1 MEISANDNQNL
12 EKFVDFALNDKEYE
26 CEAVYTNRKKL
37 TSEKFKEIFQYF
49 SSNDNYDL
57 INTIDNETLDI
68 SIEVQKF
75 KKYRLSLLNNNDIM
89 TYCKTNKLKNAFYG
103 IKQTKKGKNKIE
115 LNDYNF
121 RINLKKDTE
130 IDEQDEIDKIDEI
143 IQNAL
148 KTFRFKKRFSF
159 LTKSKYFRIDLTL
172 VKTGNKSKTFYESGI
187 LQNRYPKYEL
197 EIELNNK
204 DIDKENNKKDII
216 NELFNIIGNILIV
229 IEDNDYIIKE
239 ENKNSILSD
248 YIKLAY
254 GPKFT
259 INDIKNIINPKKY
272 FIGVQPVT
280 LQKENLLK
288 DNDISIQ
295 KDYSV
300 TDKADGE
307 RNLLYISNNDGKLY
321 LINNRLN
328 VKYTG
333 MYCEESDYY
342 NTIIDG
348 EYVTKDRYGSNINN
362 YLAFDIYYNNNKDV
376 STLPLISDKKSRYEI
391 LKEIFNKNNFSS
403 VKDNNF
409 KLEVKEFLTGNDDE
423 IFEKSKQILDKE
435 NYSYNRDGL
444 IFTPTNLAVGGE
456 NINDKKGNLSS
467 TWYRAFKWKPPKEN
481 TIDFLLE
488 FESEIKYNS
497 IMYKYCKLYV
507 GYNEDIKI
515 NIIDI
520 LNHKFQDQINGK
532 YEFGECYIEI
542 KDNKIFTEENEEINN
557 NMIVEFRYDISED
570 EFLRWIPYRI
580 RYDKTELYRITNDI
594 SNTANY
600 LDTAQRVFNTIKN
613 PILEENIN
621 GTTEITIDIVN
632 KENDDNDVYYMR
644 EKNRDDSLTRPL
656 LDFHNYWV
664 KNEFL
669 YSRFAG
675 NNSLFEIACGKG
687 GDLRKWAKSNY
698 KLVIGSDIS
707 EDNLYNIKDGAYK
720 RYTQLYKKGVI
731 KDNNNMLFVQLDASK
746 KWNKEY
752 INTLKNEE
760 MQKLNKIIFGYKD
773 IKDIDKGD
781 GILVKF
787 HNKVNTRF
795 NLVSCMFAIHYMFKD
810 DNTLSN
816 LVHNIDMVLKSGG
829 FFFGTCLDGESVY
842 KKLKDKDEI
851 KAEKDGNLLWRIQ
864 KNYKD
869 DEFKENDFLGNYGK
883 EITVYME
890 TINQNIVEYLVDYR
904 LLEFKLREKNILPV
918 KEQDL
923 KKLNL
928 TKSTDS
934 FKFIFNTNK
943 KKMDK
948 SKKMSRSLEEYSF
961 LNRWFI
967 FRKY

>member
-1 MEISANDNQNL
+1 MEISVGDNQNL
-12 EKFVDFALNDKEYE
+12 EKFIDFALSDTEYE

-49 SSNDNYDL
+49 SSNNNYEL

-68 SIEVQKF
+68 SIDIQKF
-75 KKYRLSLLNNNDIM
+75 RKYRLSLLNNTDIM
-89 TYCKTNKLKNAFYG
+89 TYCKTNKLNNVFYG
-103 IKQTKKGKNKIE
+103 IKQNKKGNNKIE
-115 LNDYNF
+115 FNDYNF
-121 RINLKKDTE
+121 NINLKRDTKIDDDNE
-130 IDEQDEIDKIDEI
+130 IETIDKI
-143 IQNAL
+143 IQSAI

-172 VKTGNKSKTFYESGI
+172 VKTGNKSKTFFESGI

-204 DIDKENNKKDII
+204 DIDKDYNKKDII
-216 NELFNIIGNILIV
+216 TELFNIIGNILMV
-229 IEDNDYIIKE
+229 IEDNEYIIKE
-239 ENKNSILSD
+239 QIKNSVLSD
-248 YIKLAY
+248 YLELSYGLKLSSIQK
-254 GPKFT
+254 P
-259 INDIKNIINPKKY
+259 NNPKKY

-288 DNDISIQ
+288 DSDISIQ

-307 RNLLYISNNDGKLY
+307 RNLLYISNKDGKLY
-321 LINNRLN
+321 LIDNRLN
-328 VKYTG
+328 IKYTG

-348 EYVTKDRYGSNINN
+348 EYVTKDRYGSDINN
-362 YLAFDIYYNNNKDV
+362 YLAFDIYYSNNKDV
-376 STLPLISDKKSRYEI
+376 STLPLISDNKSRLGI
-391 LKEIFNKNNFSS
+391 LKEIFNKNNFGS
-403 VKDNNF
+403 VTNNNF
-409 KLEVKEFLTGNDDE
+409 KLEVKEFLTGNDEE
-423 IFEKSKQILDKE
+423 IFKKSKEILERE

-444 IFTPTNLAVGGE
+444 IFTPTNLTVGGK
-456 NINDKKGNLSS
+456 NINDKKSNLST
-467 TWYRAFKWKPPKEN
+467 TWYRAFKWKPPEEN
-481 TIDFLLE
+481 TIDFLVE
-488 FESEIKYNS
+488 FVSDVKYKS
-497 IMYKYCKLYV
+497 FTHKYCKLYV

-515 NIIDI
+515 NITDI
-520 LNHKFQDQINGK
+520 LNHNFQDQTNGK
-532 YEFGECYIEI
+532 YEFDECYIEM
-542 KDNKIFTEENEEINN
+542 KDSKILTEEKEEISD
-557 NMIVEFRYDISED
+557 NMIVEFRYDKNND
-570 EFLRWIPYRI
+570 KFLRWIPYRI

-600 LDTAQRVFNTIKN
+600 LNTAQRVFDTIEN

-621 GTTEITIDIVN
+621 GNEKITIDIVN
-632 KENDDNDVYYMR
+632 KENNDNDIYYMR
-644 EKNRDDSLTRPL
+644 EKNRDDSLTRSL

-664 KNEFL
+664 KDKFL

-698 KLVIGSDIS
+698 KLVIASDIS

-720 RYTQLYKKGVI
+720 RYAQLYKKRVI
-731 KDNNNMLFVQLDASK
+731 KNNNNILFVQLDASK

-752 INTLKNEE
+752 INSLKNEE
-760 MQKLNKIIFGYKD
+760 MQKLNKIIFGFKD

-787 HNKVNTRF
+787 HNKVSEKFR
-795 NLVSCMFAIHYMFKD
+795 LVSCMFAIHYMFKD
-810 DNTLSN
+810 DSTLTN
-816 LVHNIDMVLKSGG
+816 LVNNIDKVLKNGG

-842 KKLKDKDEI
+842 KKLKGKDEI
-851 KAEKDGNLLWRIQ
+851 KAEKNGNLLWRIQ

-869 DEFKENDFLGNYGK
+869 DEFKENDFLKNYGK

-904 LLEFKLREKNILPV
+904 LLEYKLREKNILPV
-918 KEQDL
+918 NKEDL
-923 KKLNL
+923 KNLNL

-934 FKFIFNTNK
+934 FKFIYDKNIRKIDND
-943 KKMDK
+943 KKMTINLK
-948 SKKMSRSLEEYSF
+948 EYSF